1 MQSQLTRRVLA
12 SPGGGSQKNRTQW
25 VLALLYIFQVSGTP
39 KPEYTFVGRCQG
51 LREPISKQS
60 KAPYVY
66 KLFGTLKQ
74 MKDPCAKG
82 RMWSWI
88 AGHSDATILGSL
100 PPLHTPHG
108 QSRGMTDGPSVCV
121 QPALNG
127 VEEALLK
134 IVLWIQPTQKG
145 RPKVVAPKK
154 DCGVDTPALSL
165 LGTHKSPIPEKRMRE
180 KQPGSVPRREIPTK
194 RGKMIPWTQ
203 PTQKGSPKK
212 DRIPAPKRGARVPL
226 TQHTQK
232 GRPKKDCGVD
242 TPYTPRWNYS
252 KRSVLGLGQSRGIR
266 DTRYTVY
273 MEGEAA
279 PALSLLGPQ
288 KSPMREY
295 PGGCPGGRVP
305 KKGTQPT
312 QKGRPQKDRIPIPKR
327 GMWEYPGER
336 NTPGGKTPGENE
348 RTPIDRVG
356 NPIGTKRGIARKE
369 RVQKEWV
376 LPIGAKSFKEPQ
388 SWVTQR
394 VGIPQE
400 LAHRGTHSGRPPDPC
415 RNCKLGK

>member
-1 MQSQLTRRVLA
+1 MQPFTLNQLTRRVLA

-25 VLALLYIFQVSGTP
+25 VLALLYIFQVLGTP
-39 KPEYTFVGRCQG
+39 KPEYTFVGRCRG

-66 KLFGTLKQ
+66 KLLGTLKQ

-165 LGTHKSPIPEKRMRE
+165 LGPHKSPIPEKRMRE
-180 KQPGSVPRREIPTK
+180 KQPGSVPRREIPTR
-194 RGKMIPWTQ
+194 RGIMVPWTQ
-203 PTQKGSPKK
+203 PTQKG
-212 DRIPAPKRGARVPL
+212 
-226 TQHTQK
+226 
-232 GRPKKDCGVD
+232 RPKK
-242 TPYTPRWNYS
+242 
-252 KRSVLGLGQSRGIR
+252 
-266 DTRYTVY
+266 
-273 MEGEAA
+273 AA
-279 PALSLLGPQ
+279 TPALSLLGPQ

-312 QKGRPQKDRIPIPKR
+312 QKGRPKKDRIPVPKRGARVPLTQPTQKGRPQKDRIPFPKRGMWEYPGARMTPGAGWPRKDRIPFSKRGMWEFPGERMTPGAGWPHKDRIPIPKR

-336 NTPGGKTPGENE
+336 NTPGGKTPGEKD

-356 NPIGTKRGIARKE
+356 NPIGTKEG
-369 RVQKEWV
+369 
-376 LPIGAKSFKEPQ
+376 
-388 SWVTQR
+388 
-394 VGIPQE
+394 
-400 LAHRGTHSGRPPDPC
+400 
-415 RNCKLGK
+415 

>member
-1 MQSQLTRRVLA
+1 MQSLTLNQLTRRVLA

-25 VLALLYIFQVSGTP
+25 VLALLYIFQVLGTP

-66 KLFGTLKQ
+66 KLLGTLKQ

-134 IVLWIQPTQKG
+134 MVLWIQPTQKG

-165 LGTHKSPIPEKRMRE
+165 LGPHKSPIPEKRMRE

-252 KRSVLGLGQSRGIR
+252 KWSVLGLGQSRGIR

-295 PGGCPGGRVP
+295 PGGAQEGKSLR
-305 KKGTQPT
+305 KGPS
-312 QKGRPQKDRIPIPKR
+312 RPKR
-327 GMWEYPGER
+327 GGLKKIESQFLREECGNTRGKER
-336 NTPGGKTPGENE
+336 PQGQDGPTKIESQFLRE
-348 RTPIDRVG
+348 ECG
-356 NPIGTKRGIARKE
+356 NPQGKETLRGGRP
-369 RVQKEWV
+369 R
-376 LPIGAKSFKEPQ
+376 GRMREPQ
-388 SWVTQR
+388 
-394 VGIPQE
+394 
-400 LAHRGTHSGRPPDPC
+400 
-415 RNCKLGK
+415 